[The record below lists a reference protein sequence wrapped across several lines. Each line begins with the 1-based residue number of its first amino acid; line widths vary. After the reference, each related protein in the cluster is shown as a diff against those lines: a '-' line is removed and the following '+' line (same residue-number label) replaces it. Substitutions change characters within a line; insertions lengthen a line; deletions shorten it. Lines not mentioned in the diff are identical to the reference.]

1 MTQPLSS
8 GHKTDMIKSYKLPFL
23 FILVLTLSAFRIF
36 ASPQMPDYI
45 IFKGDTIATYNLI
58 LEQYLQ
64 RRDTAKTEKLFG
76 LSFRNNTNGSFSF
89 NCWRGYQAI
98 YKIDNDSLFLVDII
112 NCGERRNGKIDKT
125 VSIGKMKEIFGDN
138 IIGDRVYINWF
149 SGDLNFPLN
158 NKVLRW
164 DGVFYKI
171 YEKETVISIAFGKV
185 INMENVDNYVN
196 NPKAIDRKNKD
207 KISDILFKKIKRA
220 KWINSDSIDCSEKYL
235 VTIDKGGKVSKVTML
250 GYQSVDSIDK
260 YWEKD
265 EYNYCIN
272 TIFNALKKL
281 EFDIIKDKG
290 KPISEDIY
298 IEIWFDGKKGKIENW
313 TH

>member
-1 MTQPLSS
+1 MT
-8 GHKTDMIKSYKLPFL
+8 KLYTASL
-23 FILVLTLSAFRIF
+23 FILILTLSSFQLF
-36 ASPQMPDYI
+36 ASPQMPDYL

-64 RRDTAKTEKLFG
+64 KQEKTESEKLFA
-76 LSFRNNTNGSFSF
+76 LSFRNSSDGSFSF

-112 NCGERRNGKIDKT
+112 NCGERRNGNIDT
-125 VSIGKMKEIFGDN
+125 AASTEKMKGIFGDKVVN
-138 IIGDRVYINWF
+138 RRVYINWF

-171 YEKETVISIAFGKV
+171 FEYETVITIAFGKV
-185 INMENVDNYVN
+185 LSIENVNNYVD
-196 NPKAIDRKNKD
+196 NPKATDRKD
-207 KISDILFKKIKRA
+207 KSKVSDIFFKKLKKV
-220 KWINSDSIDCSEKYL
+220 KWINIDSIDCSERYL
-235 VTIDKGGKVSKVTML
+235 VTIDKDGKVSKVTML
-250 GYQSVDSIDK
+250 EYQSVDSINK
-260 YWEKD
+260 YWERD

-272 TIFNALKKL
+272 TILNSLKKL
-281 EFDIIKDKG
+281 KFDIIKDKG

-298 IEIWFDGKKGKIENW
+298 IEIWFDEQNGKIENW
-313 TH
+313 THF